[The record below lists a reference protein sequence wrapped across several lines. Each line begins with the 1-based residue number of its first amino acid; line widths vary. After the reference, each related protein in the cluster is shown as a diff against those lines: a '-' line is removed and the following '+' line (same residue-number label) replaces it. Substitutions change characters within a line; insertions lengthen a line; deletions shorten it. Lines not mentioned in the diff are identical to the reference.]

1 MKFFKYLFVGLI
13 CLSAFACSDPLR
25 GGGDE
30 DDDPIIIKPPVQPNG
45 QPTPPDSL
53 RI

>member
-1 MKFFKYLFVGLI
+1 MKNFLKYFLVGMV

-30 DDDPIIIKPPVQPNG
+30 DDDPIPIPPPKPKPLSADTVNIG
-45 QPTPPDSL
+45 
-53 RI
+53 